1 VRVRPTRVGEGQIRS
16 SVVDSRGGDV
26 NDLTTANARI
36 LLDALFPSE
45 AGVVASHQKP
55 APSRRIGSRSGQ
67 RRSKRLVA

>member
-1 VRVRPTRVGEGQIRS
+1 MRVRPTRVGEGQIRS

-26 NDLTTANARI
+26 NDLANANARI

-45 AGVVASHQKP
+45 AGGVASHQKP